1 MKIIITKKGFDK
13 LNNELNEL
21 IRVERPQAY
30 QLLEETR
37 PIGVSDEFPPE
48 YLQAIECQDRI
59 ERKINDLQLILSDC
73 VLWDKSMISYNSY
86 GDYKVGFG
94 ATVTFVNT
102 ETNVNKTYTIVSTYE
117 TDINNGLISIQAP
130 FVKEMLGLTFNDYFE
145 YNDNEYEIVD
155 IKYSL

>member
-1 MKIIITKKGFDK
+1 MNFHLNTCK
-13 LNNELNEL
+13 LLNAKTALKE
-21 IRVERPQAY
+21 
-30 QLLEETR
+30 
-37 PIGVSDEFPPE
+37 
-48 YLQAIECQDRI
+48 
-59 ERKINDLQLILSDC
+59 KINDLQLILSDC

-130 FVKEMLGLTFNDYFE
+130 FVKEMLGLTFNDYL
-145 YNDNEYEIVD
+145 NIMILNMR
-155 IKYSL
+155 